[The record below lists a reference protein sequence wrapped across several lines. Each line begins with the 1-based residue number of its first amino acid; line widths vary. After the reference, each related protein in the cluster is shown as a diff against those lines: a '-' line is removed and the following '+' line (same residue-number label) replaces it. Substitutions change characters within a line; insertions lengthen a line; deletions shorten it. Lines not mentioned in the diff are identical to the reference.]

1 MSRIAADLD
10 GKRCLMILCAVHV
23 NGWRLIIDSHYRWVV
38 DFILI
43 FNLSTSVAK
52 KNSAKTA
59 AATATSSANLGF
71 ESKPW
76 LAADKL
82 RGAKEVEA
90 AIRANIKSLGYGL

>member
-1 MSRIAADLD
+1 MA
-10 GKRCLMILCAVHV
+10 
-23 NGWRLIIDSHYRWVV
+23 
-38 DFILI
+38 
-43 FNLSTSVAK
+43 T

-59 AATATSSANLGF
+59 TETATSSANLGF